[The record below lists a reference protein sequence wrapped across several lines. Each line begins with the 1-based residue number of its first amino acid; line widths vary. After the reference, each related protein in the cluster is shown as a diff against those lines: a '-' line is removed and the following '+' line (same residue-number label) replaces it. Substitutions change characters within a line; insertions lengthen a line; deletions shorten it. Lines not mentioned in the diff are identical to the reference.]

1 MQTKNFNLSSDNLT
15 IEVCDALRSRNTSIV
30 LSLNK
35 ENLNGVSK
43 SSGNI
48 EMYKH
53 FAFSREKEVNGINL
67 SSMEFICEKQNSD
80 SDKVGFVDAKIKYYQ
95 NYSEVIGEE
104 FIPEEFYLLAVGQ
117 NYLMDGEQEMAL
129 HYYELSYRYYPE
141 SINSIQSYA
150 EFISQL
156 GRKEEAIR
164 LYEKALQSDQK
175 KYATFQKI

>member
-1 MQTKNFNLSSDNLT
+1 
-15 IEVCDALRSRNTSIV
+15 
-30 LSLNK
+30 
-35 ENLNGVSK
+35 
-43 SSGNI
+43 
-48 EMYKH
+48 
-53 FAFSREKEVNGINL
+53 
-67 SSMEFICEKQNSD
+67 MEFICEKQNSD

-117 NYLMDGEQEMAL
+117 NYLMDGDQEMAL

-175 KYATFQKI
+175 KYATFQKNIDALKKTNPQNAEALPPPPPPL